1 MWFVEVLQNMFTFL
15 FSGNRNLKCSVPAS
29 ENYPG
34 WMKCTKVALFLKY
47 VKEEHAR
54 DYQQQDSSKEKENEE
69 VAGTSDDAE
78 LVIHC
83 ASNWSSRIPKNLVTK
98 DCTKTEH

>member
-47 VKEEHAR
+47 DKEEHAR

-69 VAGTSDDAE
+69 VVGTSDDAE

-83 ASNWSSRIPKNLVTK
+83 ASGDFTNTEKSGRQILDKN
-98 DCTKTEH
+98 